1 MSKKYKIMSLVTT
14 VVLLVAGIFLF
25 TACDKEEETIIN
37 PIKPDVS
44 VKAKLDNF
52 FSRENYTLANQFSD
66 SVYIIN
72 SKEELKALGCD
83 DIKINFKKY
92 CIIWGKVTAYH
103 SGYTISN
110 RTLHNEGNGNYRYEV
125 LLHVGDAGYDAVYS
139 IFFWD
144 IFPKKDIK
152 NLVFDLKII
161 QL

>member
-1 MSKKYKIMSLVTT
+1 MKQLYKVMPMVATA
-14 VVLLVAGIFLF
+14 VLLVAGIFLF

-103 SGYTISN
+103 SGSNCSISFLSN
-110 RTLHNEGNGNYRYEV
+110 AFV
-125 LLHVGDAGYDAVYS
+125 SKSSS
-139 IFFWD
+139 IF
-144 IFPKKDIK
+144 IFGICILVPLSTHILLYLSKVIYSLEHACPNIK
-152 NLVFDLKII
+152 
-161 QL
+161 